1 MGNRAS
7 KNATMDEPTKTI
19 LFEKEQS
26 GITYRIPALIYLQEV
41 QTFLAFAEKRLSS
54 SDNEAKI
61 LVMRRGTMTEDGSVE
76 WSSTQELQSATL
88 PNHRTMNPCPVYE
101 KKSNTVFLF
110 FICVWMNVT
119 ETEQICTGKNQTR
132 LCYVTSTDNGQTWSN
147 VTDLTET
154 VIGETIKN
162 WATFGVG
169 PGHGVQLEDGR
180 LIIPAYAYYIPYRW
194 FSVLAPICGTVY
206 PRALAIYSTDI
217 GKTWQL
223 GEMVRESS
231 CECEMAEIIDHE
243 GKRHLY
249 CNARSITKGHRCEAL
264 SENSGVRFDQVRFA
278 SELVEPPKGCQ
289 GSIIA
294 FPAPESSP
302 DTQTW
307 LLFMHP
313 TRKCTRRDM
322 GVYLNRSPL
331 HPSMWETPKI
341 IHSGP
346 SGYSD
351 LAYHGDKNTFSGLME
366 CGVESE
372 LEQIAFVTF
381 SLSDVMQQKEQKD
394 EN

>member
-1 MGNRAS
+1 MENRAS
-7 KNATMDEPTKTI
+7 QNVNMDEPTKTI

-54 SDNEAKI
+54 SDHEAKI

-110 FICVWMNVT
+110 FICVWKSVT
-119 ETEQICTGKNQTR
+119 EQKQIHTGKNQTR

-154 VIGETIKN
+154 VIGETINN

-180 LIIPAYAYYIPYRW
+180 LIIPAYAYYIPQRE
-194 FSVLAPICGTVY
+194 SGTV
-206 PRALAIYSTDI
+206 PRALAIYSKDD
-217 GKTWQL
+217 GKTWRL
-223 GEMVRESS
+223 SEMLREDSS
-231 CECEMAEIIDHE
+231 ECEMAEIIDHE
-243 GKRHLY
+243 GKSHLY

-264 SENSGVRFDQVRFA
+264 SEALSENSDVSFDQVHFA
-278 SELVEPPKGCQ
+278 SELVEPPFGCQ

-294 FPAPESSP
+294 FPAPESAP

-313 TRKCTRRDM
+313 THECCRRDM

-331 HPSMWETPKI
+331 QSSGWETPTI

-366 CGVESE
+366 CGEESE

-381 SLSDVMQQKEQKD
+381 SLNDVMQQEGQQD
-394 EN
+394 ED